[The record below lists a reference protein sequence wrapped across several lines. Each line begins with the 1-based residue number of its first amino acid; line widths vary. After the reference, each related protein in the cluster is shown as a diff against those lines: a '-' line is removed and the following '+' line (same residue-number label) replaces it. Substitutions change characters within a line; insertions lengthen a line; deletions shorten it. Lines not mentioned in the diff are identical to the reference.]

1 MLERWAQTVDIMVRS
16 LTGDADGLLECP
28 GLPQEETLMTMG
40 VSWDLPLYRIINKLH
55 VLMRSF
61 PQLKH
66 RFLMVEPTVER
77 QPVFDSTRAGTI
89 RTSSHPSTQSCY
101 PRRPSS

>member
-40 VSWDLPLYRIINKLH
+40 VSWDLLIREASAHSTLD
-55 VLMRSF
+55 
-61 PQLKH
+61 
-66 RFLMVEPTVER
+66 RFSIRLER
-77 QPVFDSTRAGTI
+77 KEGMSIFQDWRG
-89 RTSSHPSTQSCY
+89 
-101 PRRPSS
+101 